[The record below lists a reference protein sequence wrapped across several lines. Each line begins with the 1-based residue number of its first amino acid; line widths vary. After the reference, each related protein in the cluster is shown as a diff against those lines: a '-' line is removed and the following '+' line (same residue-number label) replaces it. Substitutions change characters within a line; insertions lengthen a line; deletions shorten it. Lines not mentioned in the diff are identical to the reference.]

1 MGTSAMTGFQDKLLL
16 ISTASFLAGIIC
28 LILGRTVAPV
38 QFDVPGAWAS
48 LLIIGA
54 QALVV
59 AWVVYRLTR
68 RRFDARAQGTATS
81 FAAPGPRPPARET
94 LRLPDTRILLTRQP
108 RSAGDPRHVRFQTG
122 ALRFRL
128 PIHEGTAAG

>member
-68 RRFDARAQGTATS
+68 RRFDARSRHGDLVRGTRATAARARNPAPARHAHPADAATS
-81 FAAPGPRPPARET
+81 KCRGSPPRS
-94 LRLPDTRILLTRQP
+94 LPDR
-108 RSAGDPRHVRFQTG
+108 RSA
-122 ALRFRL
+122 
-128 PIHEGTAAG
+128 ISAANS